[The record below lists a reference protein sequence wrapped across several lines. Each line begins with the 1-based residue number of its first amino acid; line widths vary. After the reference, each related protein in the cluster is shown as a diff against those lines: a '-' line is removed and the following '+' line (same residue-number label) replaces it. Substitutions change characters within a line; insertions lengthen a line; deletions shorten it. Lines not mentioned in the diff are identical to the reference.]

1 MPRIS
6 IERMSEG
13 VNTTYSSCFKK
24 WKFIT
29 DTYMIS
35 IFQLIGKLND
45 RQKSN
50 IKILI
55 ITILEGIICELG
67 SWQVLGELVE

>member
-1 MPRIS
+1 MYVRRGQLDLLLIFQ
-6 IERMSEG
+6 RR
-13 VNTTYSSCFKK
+13 FK
-24 WKFIT
+24 KFIT
-29 DTYMIS
+29 DTYVIS
-35 IFQLIGKLND
+35 IFQYIGKLND
-45 RQKSN
+45 LQKSN